1 MPAVGIPKATVNKS
15 GNNCKSCKMKKLV
28 LVLASSV
35 ILAVSCSKEES
46 IQRINEEID
55 LGFSGIDEGQLHND
69 LLSLF
74 IDNWTQ
80 AESDETSILEEVHR
94 ILNSNVYE
102 FSKNN
107 NFDYAEF
114 LKEANSCN
122 PTTIKGDVNIV
133 KEGYLTSIDIS
144 SDLKIEIDEFVKSLN
159 SISGSEHVSYIK
171 NMLLGRYLKQVKN
184 LNEKDRALFGTM
196 VDVAIHSAE
205 FWLPSE
211 QGGQNKFADFKNK
224 LRTLRE
230 PNSIEFRGFWSDLI
244 LADAAGALTAAAI
257 SLVNSGGA
265 SAIPNPAFGGI
276 PTAGVIAVI
285 GGAGASITKAI

>member
-1 MPAVGIPKATVNKS
+1 M
-15 GNNCKSCKMKKLV
+15 
-28 LVLASSV
+28 SV

-46 IQRINEEID
+46 IQRIHEEID

-69 LLSLF
+69 LLSLL
-74 IDNWTQ
+74 IDHWTQ
-80 AESDETSILEEVHR
+80 AESDEVSIVEEAHR
-94 ILNSNVYE
+94 ILNSNTYE

-107 NFDYAEF
+107 NFDYAAF
-114 LKEANSCN
+114 LKETNSCN
-122 PTTIKGDVNIV
+122 PTTIKGNINIV
-133 KEGYLTSIDIS
+133 REGYLTSIGVS
-144 SDLKIEIDEFVKSLN
+144 ADLKNEIDEFVKSLN

-171 NMLLGRYLKQVKN
+171 NMLLDRYLKQVEN
-184 LNEKDRALFGTM
+184 LNEEDRVLFGTM

-211 QGGQNKFADFKNK
+211 QGGQNQFAAFKNK
-224 LRTLRE
+224 LRNLRG
-230 PNSIEFRGFWSDLI
+230 PNSIELRGFWSDLI

-257 SLVNSGGA
+257 SLVNTGGA
-265 SAIPNPAFGGI
+265 SAIPNPALGGI